1 MTSCTARK
9 RFLRQGMGS
18 VYFFAVACFRGLNFF
33 SDPQLKHLINDGAH
47 ALTSAF
53 AQNLRNACSVKT
65 KSSCSLCATLSQ
77 NMCFQ
82 QRRRVEKLP
91 NASCFS
97 VCLMS
102 TSVAGFFF
110 TLRVSFAVSDETWY
124 VNLGKFRM
132 RKTSRRATMVSVH
145 QSCTSVLA
153 MASCFAH
160 CPFRTGFS
168 L

>member
-1 MTSCTARK
+1 
-9 RFLRQGMGS
+9 MGS
-18 VYFFAVACFRGLNFF
+18 VSFFAVACFRGLNFF
-33 SDPQLKHLINDGAH
+33 SDPQLKHHCVVINDSAH

-82 QRRRVEKLP
+82 QRSRVQKLP

-97 VCLMS
+97 VSLMS

-110 TLRVSFAVSDETWY
+110 HLACLICCVRRNMVRKSWQIQDEENKST
-124 VNLGKFRM
+124 RC
-132 RKTSRRATMVSVH
+132 ATMVSVH